1 VRRVPRIVLIV
12 NPFASSVTPRVMEAV
27 EGELRAGGEVRTLLT
42 QRPGHAVELVAEA
55 SGNADAIVVLSGD
68 GGYNEA
74 INGADGTVPIGFL
87 PGGGTSVLARAL
99 GLPREPQAAA
109 RVVTE
114 ALAAERTR
122 TITLGRVN
130 GRRFAFSAGLGF
142 DAELVRRVDALGRGE
157 DGRRA
162 GDLAFIRAAAA
173 IVLQS
178 HARFEPAI
186 DIAGFGRAAFA
197 IIANCDPY
205 SYAGSL
211 PLRVAP
217 GARFELGLDFA
228 APELVRPIDVPRL
241 VAFLVS
247 GRFRLGGRIVNGHDL
262 DAIEI
267 RCDRPLPLHVDGED
281 LGDVEEAIFEAERD
295 ALPVLV

>member
-1 VRRVPRIVLIV
+1 MPLIALVV
-12 NPFASSVTPRVMEAV
+12 NPFASSVTPRLMEAV
-27 EGELRAGGEVRTLLT
+27 EGELRAAGEVRTVLT
-42 QRPGHAVELVAEA
+42 QRPGHAIELVAEA
-55 SGNADAIVVLSGD
+55 GRDADAVVVLSGD

-74 INGADGTVPIGFL
+74 INGADGSVPIGFL

-99 GLPREPQAAA
+99 GLPREAQAAA

-114 ALAAERTR
+114 ALAAGRTR

-178 HARFEPAI
+178 RARFEPSI
-186 DIAGFGRAAFA
+186 EIAGFGRAAFA
-197 IIANCDPY
+197 IVANCDPY

-217 GARFELGLDFA
+217 AARFELGLDFA
-228 APELVRPIDVPRL
+228 APERVRPIDVPRL

-247 GRFRLGGRIVNGHDL
+247 GRYRLGSRIVGGHDL
-262 DAIEI
+262 DRIEI

-281 LGDVEEAIFEAERD
+281 LGDVEEALFEAERD
-295 ALPVLV
+295 AVRVLV